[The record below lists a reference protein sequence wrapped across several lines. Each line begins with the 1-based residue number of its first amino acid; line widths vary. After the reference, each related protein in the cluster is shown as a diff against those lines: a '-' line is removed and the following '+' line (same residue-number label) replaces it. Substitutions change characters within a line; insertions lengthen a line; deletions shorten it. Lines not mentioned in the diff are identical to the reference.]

1 VGLERFSFR
10 QRSGRQMEE
19 FKDTLSI
26 CDLHDLGFCGLP
38 YTSDNGRAGGANVW
52 VRLDRVVADPAW

>member
-1 VGLERFSFR
+1 
-10 QRSGRQMEE
+10 MEE